1 MSIPGDQIKSGW
13 GVVCLGPWHL
23 AGMFALSADA
33 EKLAQSLGPA
43 YAVTYG
49 DHVEGTPEFSF
60 TSIPGG

>member
-1 MSIPGDQIKSGW
+1 
-13 GVVCLGPWHL
+13 
-23 AGMFALSADA
+23 MFALSADA